1 MYKYHDL
8 ETHAKCQEKI
18 VNLHLDEDEEPEI
31 GHGQNIDQE
40 SLSNDLCSFC
50 HITKDKY
57 CNDKANN

>member
-50 HITKDKY
+50 RITKDK
-57 CNDKANN
+57 